1 MNKSGEPSVT
11 QLIKSIN
18 KFDGTKYIEWTR
30 STRAIISLMHPGI
43 ADILNGVER
52 PVEITDGDFSEADQP
67 NPAARRMVTR
77 SQTARVQPSTNPV
90 PTPVVTNEGDQTIP
104 QVEEPTTSEVDQH
117 PTRERSSRRVSHAAN
132 RLAPKFLHM
141 LLQIEIYPPEG
152 KSSSGGMKFLQRRNK
167 VPLWEMFQILV
178 STGGMRHP
186 VTLEGGDWA
195 PSGGVM
201 CTMGA
206 LLHNESPGEEILT

>member
-52 PVEITDGDFSEADQP
+52 PVEITDGDLSEVDQP

-90 PTPVVTNEGDQTIP
+90 STPVVTTEGDQTIP
-104 QVEEPTTSEVDQH
+104 QVEEPITSEVDQH
-117 PTRERSSRRVSHAAN
+117 PTRERSSSSVVSH
-132 RLAPKFLHM
+132 
-141 LLQIEIYPPEG
+141 
-152 KSSSGGMKFLQRRNK
+152 
-167 VPLWEMFQILV
+167 V
-178 STGGMRHP
+178 RHSETE
-186 VTLEGGDWA
+186 VDKWDR
-195 PSGGVM
+195 
-201 CTMGA
+201 C
-206 LLHNESPGEEILT
+206 NEQLFYLSLIHI